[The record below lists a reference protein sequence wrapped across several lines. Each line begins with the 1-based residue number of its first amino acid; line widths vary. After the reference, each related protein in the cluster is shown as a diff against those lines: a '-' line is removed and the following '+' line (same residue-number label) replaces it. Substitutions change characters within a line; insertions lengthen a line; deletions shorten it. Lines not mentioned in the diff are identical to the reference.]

1 MYRSEGCQGGQ
12 VTEICTGKKDEV
24 RDFTSCMGAWGIMYL
39 GVLKVGEVKKMAVL
53 TVVEEEAGNV
63 S

>member
-1 MYRSEGCQGGQ
+1 
-12 VTEICTGKKDEV
+12 
-24 RDFTSCMGAWGIMYL
+24 MGSWGIMDL

-53 TVVEEEAGNV
+53 VVVEEAGNV